1 MSFNNA
7 MALVEEMPDRITI
20 NGGDYLC
27 ADADPASQQ
36 ALARLMFL
44 QAQITRIGALMEELD
59 ANRNGVLA
67 QLQESLPRA

>member
-20 NGGDYLC
+20 NRGDYLC

-44 QAQITRIGALMEELD
+44 QAEITRMGALMEELD